1 MLLLFVFAA
10 ICADAEKIP
19 DDVLTYLKAE
29 ETARDALIDVH
40 QKEIAKL
47 KVIFAKG
54 STLQQ
59 TRAAAVTKV
68 VLDEIKR
75 IEAMSPF
82 LYRFPGPPPIGAI
95 GCLDD
100 TTVLATFPVDDKAV
114 ALVQVKHNKVKPGGK
129 NPLEEEVFSY
139 VLVAGVEG
147 DDEKVTLPRDNFY
160 RAVQVERDTEL
171 AESALAKLPRATQA
185 VVGKKSAPP
194 VRHLMLLETVEADA
208 VNKHRDQ
215 FARMRVRK

>member
-1 MLLLFVFAA
+1 MFLLFVVAA

-40 QKEIAKL
+40 QKEIARL

-54 STLQQ
+54 DL
-59 TRAAAVTKV
+59 RRRKLAAEVTKE

-75 IEAMSPF
+75 IEALSPF

-100 TTVLATFPVDDKAV
+100 TTVLATFPVDDKV
-114 ALVQVKHNKVKPGGK
+114 IALVQVKHNKVKPGGK
-129 NPLEEEVFSY
+129 NPLEEDVLSF
-139 VLVAGVEG
+139 VLVAGVEAVE
-147 DDEKVTLPRDNFY
+147 DKVTLPRDNYY

-185 VVGKKSAPP
+185 VIGKKSAPP
-194 VRHLMLLETVEADA
+194 VRHLMLLEEVEADA
-208 VNKHRDQ
+208 VNKYRDQ
-215 FARMRVRK
+215 FARMRLRK

>member
-1 MLLLFVFAA
+1 MFLLFVVAA

-40 QKEIAKL
+40 QKEIARL

-54 STLQQ
+54 SSQK
-59 TRAAAVTKV
+59 RAQATAVTKL

-75 IEAMSPF
+75 IEAISPF

-100 TTVLATFPVDDKAV
+100 TTVLATFPVEDKAV

-129 NPLEEEVFSY
+129 NPLEEDVLSY
-139 VLVAGVEG
+139 VLVAGVEET
-147 DDEKVTLPRDNFY
+147 DEKLTLPKDNFY

-185 VVGKKSAPP
+185 VIGKKTAPP
-194 VRHLMLLETVEADA
+194 VRHLMLLEIVEADA
-208 VNKHRDQ
+208 INKHRDQ
-215 FARMRVRK
+215 FARMRLRK